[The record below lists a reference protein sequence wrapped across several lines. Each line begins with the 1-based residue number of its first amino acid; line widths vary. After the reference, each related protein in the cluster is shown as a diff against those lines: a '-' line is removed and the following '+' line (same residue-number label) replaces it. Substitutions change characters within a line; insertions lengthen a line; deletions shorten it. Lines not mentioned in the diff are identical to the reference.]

1 MQPIAHLCQSVFI
14 RGSIAFSRLNNLS
27 RILWRAIRRL
37 SGDDGYERYLA
48 HHAASHPDAPAL
60 PRRTWFALQQQQK
73 WSGIKRC
80 C

>member
-1 MQPIAHLCQSVFI
+1 MDTRLI
-14 RGSIAFSRLNNLS
+14 RGGVKRALHLLQRC
-27 RILWRAIRRL
+27 WRTIREL

-48 HHAASHPDAPAL
+48 QHAASHPDSPAL
-60 PRRTWFALQQQQK
+60 PRRAWFALQQQQK